1 MQFALA
7 AGDTA
12 WFAYQSRLTTYGPM
26 RFETNPSSP
35 AFQQW
40 AANYAVRYL
49 NSNPTASGLYL
60 DNSPTYV
67 PFDSGAVIESSSNY
81 LADYGTLMQVID
93 QAIAQN
99 GLLGVVRL
107 MSLWTEIRPGITEA
121 VHR

>member
-1 MQFALA
+1 MGQSYP
-7 AGDTA
+7 GDNA
-12 WFAYQSRLTTYGPM
+12 RFAYQSRLTTYGPM
-26 RFETNPSSP
+26 RFETNFATAS
-35 AFQQW
+35 FQQW

-93 QAIAQN
+93 QAIAPKWSI
-99 GLLGVVRL
+99 GVVRL
-107 MSLWTEIRPGITEA
+107 MSLWTIRPGITEGLP
-121 VHR
+121 R